1 VRTLYIVALAV
12 LTGVPAA
19 AQAAPR
25 VLSLGDCIR
34 LAQGAQSAV
43 TVARQ
48 ETEIAGQG
56 LTQTRAGFLP
66 LVHLGTGYTYNSPA
80 LRSREEFSFIALNGI
95 REYVGQLTAVQELD
109 TSGRLRAA
117 LARARADRDAAT
129 ASLGLTQRDLKRAV
143 AAAYYQ
149 LVLARRLVIV
159 NQAALD
165 EARSFEQRTKLLFE
179 NGEAAQA
186 DLVKATS
193 QAAFLEQSQRAAE
206 LDAQIANFQLA
217 SFWTR
222 EVADPLPVADV
233 FDQPV
238 LPPEPPAGSAE
249 GLFMRRLEFS
259 LLEAQRRGFEADARR
274 SRAELFPQ
282 ASLVFQYGLDSLH
295 VRAQDRGY
303 AAFVNLNIPVF
314 DWLRSRSA
322 ARQSQLKVRQVEVT
336 REIAARTFS
345 KDYQTAAARVKLIF
359 EQIAIT
365 QTQVRL
371 SEENLRLS
379 RLRYEGGEGSAL
391 DVVSAQSQLTQARTN
406 HYTAVANYLNAKAD
420 LEVAAGL

>member
-1 VRTLYIVALAV
+1 V
-12 LTGVPAA
+12 
-19 AQAAPR
+19 
-25 VLSLGDCIR
+25 
-34 LAQGAQSAV
+34 V

-56 LTQTRAGFLP
+56 LTQSRAGFLP

-80 LRSREEFSFIALNGI
+80 LRNREEFSFVALNGI

-129 ASLGLTQRDLKRAV
+129 ASLGITQRDLKRAV
-143 AAAYYQ
+143 IAAYYQ
-149 LVLARRLVIV
+149 LLLARRLVVV
-159 NQAALD
+159 NLAALD
-165 EARSFEQRTKLLFE
+165 EARSFEKRTRLLVE
-179 NGEAAQA
+179 HGEAAQA
-186 DLVKATS
+186 DLVKASS
-193 QAAFLEQSQRAAE
+193 QVAFLEQAQQAAE
-206 LDAQIANFQLA
+206 LDAQIANHQLA

-222 EVADPLPVADV
+222 DVADPLPVADA
-233 FDQPV
+233 FDQP
-238 LPPEPPAGSAE
+238 LPPPEAPAGSAE
-249 GLFMRRLEFS
+249 SLFMRRLEFS
-259 LLEAQRRGFEADARR
+259 LLDAQRRGFQADARR
-274 SRAELFPQ
+274 ARAELFPQ

-295 VRAQDRGY
+295 VRVQDRGY

-322 ARQSQLKVRQVEVT
+322 VRQSQLRARQVEVT

-345 KDYQTAAARVKLIF
+345 KDYQTAAARVRLIYQ
-359 EQIAIT
+359 QISIT
-365 QTQVRL
+365 QSQVRL

-379 RLRYEGGEGSAL
+379 RVRYEGGEGSAL
-391 DVVSAQSQLTQARTN
+391 DVVSAQTQLTQARTN
-406 HYTAVANYLNAKAD
+406 YYAAVANYLNAKAD

>member
-1 VRTLYIVALAV
+1 
-12 LTGVPAA
+12 
-19 AQAAPR
+19 
-25 VLSLGDCIR
+25 
-34 LAQGAQSAV
+34 
-43 TVARQ
+43 
-48 ETEIAGQG
+48 
-56 LTQTRAGFLP
+56 
-66 LVHLGTGYTYNSPA
+66 
-80 LRSREEFSFIALNGI
+80 
-95 REYVGQLTAVQELD
+95 
-109 TSGRLRAA
+109 
-117 LARARADRDAAT
+117 
-129 ASLGLTQRDLKRAV
+129 
-143 AAAYYQ
+143 
-149 LVLARRLVIV
+149 
-159 NQAALD
+159 
-165 EARSFEQRTKLLFE
+165 
-179 NGEAAQA
+179 
-186 DLVKATS
+186 LVKATS
-193 QAAFLEQSQRAAE
+193 QTAFLEQSERAAE
-206 LDAQIANFQLA
+206 LDAQIANYQLA

-222 EVADPLPVADV
+222 EVADPLPVAEV

-322 ARQSQLKVRQVEVT
+322 ARQSQLKARQVEVT

-365 QTQVRL
+365 QAQVRL

-406 HYTAVANYLNAKAD
+406 YYAAVANYLNAKAD